1 MVDLIASMPV
11 ILIVIGIL
19 LIISIRQINEY
30 ERGVRFTMGRFS
42 KVKNPGWRLVIPI
55 FQSMTKVDLRV
66 RTVEVP
72 SQESLTK
79 DNISVGVTAVLF
91 FRVVDAQ
98 RAIINIENFYYATM
112 QLAQTTMRNLVGEV
126 VLDDLLAKREDLSEK
141 IKLIVEEITKQWG
154 IEVVNVELKDILI
167 PDDMKRTI
175 GREAEAERER
185 RAVVIKSEGEVM
197 AAGNIAKA
205 AKMLSDS
212 PGALH
217 LRTLE
222 SINDISSDQ
231 SNTTVWMV
239 PVETLKALEGLAEF
253 TKKKGRNFGLLDI
266 RCPSVGQ
273 LPGGTGRS
281 KKPVLKWNL
290 KRTTLNR
297 RRCRKGGKKCKA
309 AS

>member
-253 TKKKGRNFGLLDI
+253 TKKK
-266 RCPSVGQ
+266 
-273 LPGGTGRS
+273 
-281 KKPVLKWNL
+281 
-290 KRTTLNR
+290 
-297 RRCRKGGKKCKA
+297 
-309 AS
+309 